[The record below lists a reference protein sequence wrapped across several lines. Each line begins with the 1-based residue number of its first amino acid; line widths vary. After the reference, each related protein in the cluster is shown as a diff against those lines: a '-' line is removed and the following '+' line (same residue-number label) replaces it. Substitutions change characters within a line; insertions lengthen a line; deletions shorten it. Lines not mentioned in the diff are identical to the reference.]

1 MVHMNRVTF
10 RLLNDEE
17 LGKACFDPLIQR
29 YKEEQTLGND
39 LTNLFNQLTR
49 GQQALFVFQTHYLH
63 ASESLTEYY
72 WWSAYFLA
80 TGARWSGL
88 KASLRFFGE
97 DELLDI
103 LESTEKV
110 LVETG
115 HPLSLE
121 QFDLSREHLHQH
133 PKLLA
138 SIEVLEER
146 YQEVVPGVVKRI
158 AAYIRS
164 HPDEFIHMEEDSLT
178 I

>member
-1 MVHMNRVTF
+1 M
-10 RLLNDEE
+10 
-17 LGKACFDPLIQR
+17 
-29 YKEEQTLGND
+29 
-39 LTNLFNQLTR
+39 
-49 GQQALFVFQTHYLH
+49 
-63 ASESLTEYY
+63 
-72 WWSAYFLA
+72 
-80 TGARWSGL
+80 
-88 KASLRFFGE
+88 
-97 DELLDI
+97 
-103 LESTEKV
+103 

-164 HPDEFIHMEEDSLT
+164 HPDEFIQMEEDSLT